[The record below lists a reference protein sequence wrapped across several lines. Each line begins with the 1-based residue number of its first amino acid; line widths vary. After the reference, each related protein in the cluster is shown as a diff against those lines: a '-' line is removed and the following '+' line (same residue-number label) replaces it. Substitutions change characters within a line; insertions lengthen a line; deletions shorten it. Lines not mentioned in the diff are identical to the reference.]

1 MDFEAL
7 FEQQNMLAN
16 FEMQLEERQPGELCI
31 SMPVTDKVRQP
42 FGYLHGGA
50 TVALC
55 ETAASLGAADLID
68 LNHSLAFGLE
78 INANHISSVRAG
90 RVYARATVLHHGKST
105 QVWEVR
111 VTAEERLV
119 SIARCTIAVK
129 EKR

>member
-1 MDFEAL
+1 MNFEAL
-7 FEQQNMLAN
+7 FEQQNMLSH

-42 FGYLHGGA
+42 FGFLHGGA

-68 LNHSLAFGLE
+68 LNQSLAFGLE
-78 INANHISSVRAG
+78 INANHISSVREG
-90 RVYARATVLHHGKST
+90 RVYAKAIVLHHGKST

-129 EKR
+129 DKR

>member
-1 MDFEAL
+1 MGLKTL
-7 FEQQNMLAN
+7 FEQQNMLSN
-16 FEMQLEERQPGELCI
+16 FEMKLEERQPGELCI
-31 SMPVTDKVRQP
+31 SMPITDKVRQP
-42 FGYLHGGA
+42 FGFLHGGA

-68 LNHSLAFGLE
+68 MNQSIAFGLE
-78 INANHISSVRAG
+78 INANHISSVKEG
-90 RVYARATVLHHGKST
+90 RVYARAIVLHQGKTT

-129 EKR
+129 DKR